1 MLKDTAELV
10 APEAIGPVS
19 HAPVSEVDVWVIEP
33 LFIQVTVS
41 PTLIWIGFGVK
52 QPDAGGQLT
61 ICADEFAAQ
70 AAVDAR
76 TSIANGIRQRPTS
89 LRMAERTGGGY
100 AWFRRLRIA
109 SCRRPLVASA
119 FPPV

>member
-1 MLKDTAELV
+1 M
-10 APEAIGPVS
+10 
-19 HAPVSEVDVWVIEP
+19 IEP
-33 LFIQVTVS
+33 LFIQVTLS

-52 QPDAGGQLT
+52 HPDAGGQLT

-76 TSIANGIRQRPTS
+76 TSMANGTRQRPTS
-89 LRMAERTGGGY
+89 LRMGERTGGGY

-119 FPPV
+119 FPPVYVRRPSRSVTRPPASSTMIDGAARSQE